1 MEDCLYQC
9 SGDLVCELQRKV
21 EKFKKKKKKK
31 FEVHELQRKVEE
43 VQRKMD
49 ESFGKFESTL
59 TEIKI
64 EFRCEQQQTRLAPHS
79 MQKPHAPHD
88 HHKHQNLAI
97 IFTNPAS
104 NQTIIA

>member
-9 SGDLVCELQRKV
+9 SGDLVC
-21 EKFKKKKKKK
+21 
-31 FEVHELQRKVEE
+31 ELQRKVEE

-64 EFRCEQQQTRLAPHS
+64 EFRREQQQTRLAPHS

-88 HHKHQNLAI
+88 HHNIK
-97 IFTNPAS
+97 T
-104 NQTIIA
+104 